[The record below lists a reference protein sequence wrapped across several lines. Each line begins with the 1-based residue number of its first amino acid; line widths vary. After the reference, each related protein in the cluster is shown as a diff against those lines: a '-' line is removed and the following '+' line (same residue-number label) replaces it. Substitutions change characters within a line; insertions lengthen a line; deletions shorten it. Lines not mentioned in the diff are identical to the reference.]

1 MNHFGQY
8 FWRMSADA
16 KPKIK
21 GCGPKL
27 SNAPTIIVM
36 VGLPARG
43 KTYISKKLTRYL
55 KWMGVN
61 TKVFNVG
68 VYRREAV
75 NDTSADFFRPDNEE
89 AMKIRSQCA
98 TDALEDVRQ
107 WLNGDGM
114 VAVYDATNT
123 TRQRRN
129 RILDFAEEHC
139 FRVFF
144 IESICDDPEVIEQ
157 NLTEV
162 KVNGPDYCNKDP
174 EEAMEDFKKRIRH
187 YKSAYETIDP
197 KLDGDLSYIK
207 IIDVGRRFQV
217 NHVADHIQSRIV
229 YYLMNIHVTPRSIYL
244 CRHGESE
251 MNVKQRIGGDSN
263 LSVRGQEFAR
273 KLSTFIESQ
282 RIADLKVWT
291 SELKR
296 TAQTS
301 QHIDA
306 PKESWK
312 ALNEIN
318 AGVCETMT
326 YAEIQENF
334 PEEFALRDQDKY
346 FYRYPMG
353 ESYYDLVTR
362 LEPVMMELERS
373 ENVLVICH
381 QAVMRC
387 VLAYYLDENKENL
400 PYLSCPLH
408 TVIKLTP
415 TAYGCKLEEFPLD
428 VAAVDTHRPKPTD
441 TSVSRNTND
450 ALLNTPQYL
459 ETSLSESNSSTS
471 PSPSSVS
478 EDEDISSSVKGR
490 QDEVDGKGGKMRAN
504 KFSFPGSNKLLP
516 FPKPLIYHQRRR
528 HKSQHHH
535 HDDDGD
541 DDDDSEVRTSSSY
554 PHNLDR
560 LSLHDD
566 GGMAVASGTSGCQ
579 IASPDARNVNFSC
592 GAGDD
597 DNFNGLED
605 EPPLTATS

>member
-1 MNHFGQY
+1 MRNSNKQRLPTY
-8 FWRMSADA
+8 S
-16 KPKIK
+16 

-55 KWMGVN
+55 NWMGVN

-68 VYRREAV
+68 QYRREAI
-75 NDTSADFFRPDNEE
+75 NNTSADFFRPDNEE

-98 TDALEDVRQ
+98 TDALKDVAN

-123 TRQRRN
+123 TRKRRN
-129 RILDFAEEHC
+129 RILTFAEEHC

-144 IESICDDPEVIEQ
+144 IESICNDPQVVEQ
-157 NLTEV
+157 NVAEV
-162 KVNGPDYCNKDP
+162 KVNGPDYCYKDP
-174 EEAMEDFKKRIRH
+174 EIAMADFKERIVH
-187 YKSAYETIDP
+187 YESAYQTIDS
-197 KLDGDLSYIK
+197 KIDCELSYIK
-207 IIDVGRRFQV
+207 IIDVGRQFQV

-229 YYLMNIHVTPRSIYL
+229 YYLMNIHITPRSIYL

-263 LSVRGQEFAR
+263 LSPRGFEFSE
-273 KLSTFIESQ
+273 KLAEFIKSQ
-282 RIADLKVWT
+282 SITDLKVWT

-296 TAQTS
+296 TAQTAA
-301 QHIDA
+301 HIEA
-306 PKESWK
+306 SKESWK

-353 ESYYDLVTR
+353 ESYHDLVTR

-373 ENVLVICH
+373 ENVLVVCH

-387 VLAYYLDENKENL
+387 VLAYYFDEKKGNL
-400 PYLSCPLH
+400 PYLKCPLH
-408 TVIKLTP
+408 TVVKLTP
-415 TAYGCKLEEFPLD
+415 TAYGCKREYFPLD

-441 TSVSRNTND
+441 TSLTRATGD
-450 ALLNTPQYL
+450 ALHGAPVSPFI
-459 ETSLSESNSSTS
+459 ESTSASSDDTNGHDTSNVSSTN
-471 PSPSSVS
+471 
-478 EDEDISSSVKGR
+478 
-490 QDEVDGKGGKMRAN
+490 GGLIKSH
-504 KFSFPGSNKLLP
+504 KFSFPGSNILLP
-516 FPKPLIYHQRRR
+516 FSKPLIFHKRRR
-528 HKSQHHH
+528 HHSTHQTGGNDFHQPESNTNELERISV
-535 HDDDGD
+535 DDL
-541 DDDDSEVRTSSSY
+541 VRLEQAELLKNNDQYVNELIANGS
-554 PHNLDR
+554 
-560 LSLHDD
+560 
-566 GGMAVASGTSGCQ
+566 SGTVSFQ
-579 IASPDARNVNFSC
+579 C
-592 GAGDD
+592 GDENGYT
-597 DNFNGLED
+597 GLED
-605 EPPLTATS
+605 DANQLAPC